1 MSNTSIDKSLLS
13 EAAEIELSAQL
24 EAQAAKVVPLFDA
37 GQYGEALAS
46 LAALHQPVDQFF
58 DDVMVMVDDEAIKN
72 NRLALLNQLRGLFLR
87 VADISLLSK

>member
-1 MSNTSIDKSLLS
+1 
-13 EAAEIELSAQL
+13 
-24 EAQAAKVVPLFDA
+24 LFEA

-46 LAALHQPVDQFF
+46 LAALHKPVDQFF

-72 NRLALLNQLRGLFLR
+72 NRLALLNQLRNLFLR